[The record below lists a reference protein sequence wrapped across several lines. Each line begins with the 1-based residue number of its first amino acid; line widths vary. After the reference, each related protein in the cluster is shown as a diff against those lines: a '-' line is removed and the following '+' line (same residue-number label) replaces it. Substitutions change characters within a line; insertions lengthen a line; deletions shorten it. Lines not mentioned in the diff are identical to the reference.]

1 MNLSNNNN
9 LIRHMRMHAGEKPYN
24 CNKCDMNFLN
34 KSNLISH
41 MRTHAVKKP
50 YHRNQCF
57 ITFLNNSNL
66 INYMWIHP
74 VKKPYHC
81 NQCDNSFSDN
91 YNLFHK
97 RQNFTDISGITLGK
111 SHINVFNV
119 IGILNQKFT
128 FAENSDLIA
137 HMRIHIG
144 EKT

>member
-1 MNLSNNNN
+1 MSHTKTHSPKTPYQCKYCDKAFAENSD
-9 LIRHMRMHAGEKPYN
+9 LIAHMRVHTGE
-24 CNKCDMNFLN
+24 
-34 KSNLISH
+34 
-41 MRTHAVKKP
+41 
-50 YHRNQCF
+50 
-57 ITFLNNSNL
+57 
-66 INYMWIHP
+66 
-74 VKKPYHC
+74 KPYHC